1 MMIALR
7 YNFKHPFQDNVILR
21 KIDIAQGGCQT
32 MPFDS
37 GGEHDF
43 DIYLQV
49 KEDGTYKVILNWEF
63 EGRSFSHESQITVK
77 NGQRIL

>member
-1 MMIALR
+1 MIALR
-7 YNFKHPFQDNVILR
+7 YNFKHPFQGNVILR
-21 KIDIAQGGCQT
+21 KIGFAQGGCQT

-43 DIYLQV
+43 DIVLQV
-49 KEDGTYKVILNWEF
+49 NEDGNYQVILNWEF
-63 EGRSFSHESQITVK
+63 EGRSFSHESRITVK